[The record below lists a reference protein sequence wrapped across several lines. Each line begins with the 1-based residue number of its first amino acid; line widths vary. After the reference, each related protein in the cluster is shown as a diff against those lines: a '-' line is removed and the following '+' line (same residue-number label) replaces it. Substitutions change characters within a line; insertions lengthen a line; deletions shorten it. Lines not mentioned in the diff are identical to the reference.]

1 MAQSR
6 PMAQSRSMNPVR
18 PPRRRMTRGSAYVHD
33 RRNRSAAFGALMG
46 GRYGD
51 EYGRVAGDRGGH
63 TADGRLDLAVP
74 MHVGVVEHRV
84 AASTHGA
91 VLTGFT
97 FEEDVH
103 QTVAQIRGMRPL
115 RQLETRVADRVPDA
129 VGVHGIVHHRMAD
142 AVVAAHA

>member
-1 MAQSR
+1 
-6 PMAQSRSMNPVR
+6 
-18 PPRRRMTRGSAYVHD
+18 
-33 RRNRSAAFGALMG
+33 
-46 GRYGD
+46 
-51 EYGRVAGDRGGH
+51 YGRVAGDRGGH
-63 TADGRLDLAVP
+63 TADGRLNLAVP

-115 RQLETRVADRVPDA
+115 RQLEARVADRIPNA
-129 VGVHGIVHHRMAD
+129 VRVHGIVHHRMAD
-142 AVVAAHA
+142 AVVAAHATGIADDDDLGAVQLNARGARRDRGVQVAIFE